1 VGNGYSENHV
11 MEHRLMEYKLL
22 FGAPFEYPE
31 KVKNSFLY

>member
-1 VGNGYSENHV
+1 
-11 MEHRLMEYKLL
+11 MEYKLL